1 MGFWDSAGK
10 LAKEV
15 AKDALDSARE
25 IRAIHD
31 RLESRSSAELR
42 KIISDNGIFSS
53 ETETEKLLARKVLRD
68 RGELGLCRR
77 VCTGPVCRS
86 CTGLD
91 PSTISATQSFL
102 L

>member
-10 LAKEV
+10 LAKEG

-42 KIISDNGIFSS
+42 KIITDNGIFSS
-53 ETETEKLLARKVLRD
+53 ATETEKRLARKVLRD
-68 RGELGLCRR
+68 RGEL
-77 VCTGPVCRS
+77 
-86 CTGLD
+86 
-91 PSTISATQSFL
+91 
-102 L
+102 